1 MNGSGNNG
9 CGGFAA
15 AGRLQNWNL
24 PVEVWLPKGEDALR
38 SISREQLNRAKE
50 GGVAINEGE
59 PKASKSPEVC
69 VLDAYIGYGYSKR
82 DDSVTS
88 EVFSCLAEHPNVISL
103 DAPSGLNV
111 TAEVSESGLSPKATL
126 ALAFPKIGLLLRL
139 LLNRKSDS

>member
-1 MNGSGNNG
+1 M
-9 CGGFAA
+9 
-15 AGRLQNWNL
+15 
-24 PVEVWLPKGEDALR
+24 
-38 SISREQLNRAKE
+38 
-50 GGVAINEGE
+50 AINEGE

-69 VLDAYIGYGYSKR
+69 VLDAYIRYGYSKR

-88 EVFSCLAEHPNVISL
+88 EVFSCLAEHPNGISL